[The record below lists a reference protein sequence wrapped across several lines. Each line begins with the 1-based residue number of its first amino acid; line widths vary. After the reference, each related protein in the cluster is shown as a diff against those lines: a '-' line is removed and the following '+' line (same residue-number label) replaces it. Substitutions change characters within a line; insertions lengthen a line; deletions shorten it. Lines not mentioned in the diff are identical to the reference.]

1 MSGTSEEWLVKTQGM
16 AVLREKMITYYE
28 TPGEANTEATLLRA
42 KERAE
47 SLGIRDVVVA
57 STGGRTAV
65 RACEAFKGFRLTIV
79 RHHTGFQTPGSQE
92 MTPENEKAILASGA
106 RIVTA
111 GHALSGI
118 ERAIRTKR
126 NTIGPLE
133 LMADTLRL
141 FGEGTKVCLEITVMA
156 ADAGEIPLDRPVIA
170 IAGTSEGAD
179 TALVVQP
186 AHSNKFFDLYV
197 NEIIAKPSERAKA

>member
-1 MSGTSEEWLVKTQGM
+1 MKPLRR
-16 AVLREKMITYYE
+16 AVQNEVCDAMKENTVTYYE
-28 TPGEANTEATLLRA
+28 SPGEADTDTTFLRA

-47 SLGIRDVVVA
+47 SLGIRDIVVA
-57 STGGRTAV
+57 STTGRTGAS
-65 RACEAFKGFRLTIV
+65 ACQFFKGFRLIVV
-79 RHHTGFQTPGSQE
+79 RHRAGFRTPGAQQ
-92 MTPENEKAILASGA
+92 MTLENEKTILSLGA

-111 GHALSGI
+111 GHAFSGV

-156 ADAGEIPLDRPVIA
+156 ADAGEIPMDRPVVA

-179 TALVVQP
+179 TALVVRP
-186 AHSNKFFDLYV
+186 AHSNNFFDLFV
-197 NEIIAKPSERAKA
+197 KEIITKPSEPAKA

>member
-1 MSGTSEEWLVKTQGM
+1 MTALK
-16 AVLREKMITYYE
+16 EKKVTYYQSPDEADTE
-28 TPGEANTEATLLRA
+28 TTFLRA

-47 SLGIRDVVVA
+47 SLGIREVIVA
-57 STGGRTAV
+57 STTGRTGV
-65 RACEAFKGFRLTIV
+65 RACQIFKGFKLIVV
-79 RHHTGFQTPGSQE
+79 RHHTGFRTPGVQQ

-111 GHALSGI
+111 GHAFSGV

-156 ADAGEIPLDRPVIA
+156 ADAGEIPMDRAVVA

-179 TALVVQP
+179 TALVVRP
-186 AHSNKFFDLYV
+186 AHSNNFFDLFV
-197 NEIIAKPSERAKA
+197 KEIITKPSEPAKA